1 MTGIAAEVRDNG
13 SGMIG
18 IGDHETL
25 SRMAVAAIG
34 VAGGDIRVRRGGR
47 LIGRI
52 DTITIIVA

>member
-1 MTGIAAEVRDNG
+1 
-13 SGMIG
+13 MIG

-34 VAGGDIRVRRGGR
+34 VVGGDIRVRRGGC

-52 DTITIIVA
+52 DTIAIVVA

>member
-1 MTGIAAEVRDNG
+1 MAGIAADGQQGGVG
-13 SGMIG
+13 VVG
-18 IGDHETL
+18 IGNHETL

-34 VAGGDIRVRRGGR
+34 VIGGDIRVRGRGR

>member
-34 VAGGDIRVRRGGR
+34 VAGGDIRVRRGGC

-52 DTITIIVA
+52 DTIAIIVA